1 MDLTWVAAYASARGV
16 TFDMR
21 NVAATGLCNV
31 AATGFRAGFLHLG
44 TRRHVMLNSF
54 SVSSRID
61 TSLAD
66 AGDVKTCLNV

>member
-21 NVAATGLCNV
+21 NVAATG
-31 AATGFRAGFLHLG
+31 FRAGFLRLG
-44 TRRHVMLNSF
+44 TWRHVMLNLF
-54 SVSSRID
+54 LVSSRID